1 MIHNDLKEKGFSLLE
16 LLVVVALIGI
26 VALFTVPNINSWSD
40 ARKAEKDLSEIIKL
54 IDYAVS
60 SSKSYGKTIVIKNSR
75 SNNKSILNLS
85 QLKSNDP
92 SACTGS
98 TTSDPVYTNTII
110 LNSQIK
116 SKHNS
121 QANSSNSSFN
131 NSSGWLCFK
140 QDGTS
145 SGGGFEIENSSN
157 KFRLNIWQTGFY
169 ESTKFINNQWK
180 EYN

>member
-1 MIHNDLKEKGFSLLE
+1 MHNDFNYKGFSLLE

-26 VALFTVPNINSWSD
+26 IALFTVPNINSWSK
-40 ARKAEKDLSEIIKL
+40 ARQAEKDLSEVVKL

-60 SSKSYGKTIVIKNSR
+60 SSKSYGKTIVIRNSI
-75 SNNKSILNLS
+75 SNNKSILKLLQLS
-85 QLKSNDP
+85 SNDP

-98 TTSDPVYTNTII
+98 TTSDPVYTNNIT
-110 LNSQIK
+110 LTSQIK

-131 NSSGWLCFK
+131 NNSGWLCFK

-145 SGGGFEIENSSN
+145 SGGGFEIENTSN
-157 KFRLNIWQTGFY
+157 KFRINIWATGFY
-169 ESTKFINNQWK
+169 ETTKFINSQWK

>member
-1 MIHNDLKEKGFSLLE
+1 MIHNDLKKNGFSLLE
-16 LLVVVALIGI
+16 LLVVVALIGLI
-26 VALFTVPNINSWSD
+26 ALFTVPNINSWSE

-85 QLKSNDP
+85 QLTSNDP

-98 TTSDPVYTNTII
+98 TTNDPVYTNNII

-121 QANSSNSSFN
+121 QANSSNSLLIIHLVGCVLSKMV
-131 NSSGWLCFK
+131 LHLVVVL
-140 QDGTS
+140 
-145 SGGGFEIENSSN
+145 
-157 KFRLNIWQTGFY
+157 RLKILRTNLD
-169 ESTKFINNQWK
+169 
-180 EYN
+180 

>member
-1 MIHNDLKEKGFSLLE
+1 MKNKIRKAPKNSAVLIVPTFIGAVIGANSAINIPDETLTKVIGYLMIFML
-16 LLVVVALIGI
+16 GI
-26 VALFTVPNINSWSD
+26 VLLKPKRWFIETV
-40 ARKAEKDLSEIIKL
+40 
-54 IDYAVS
+54 
-60 SSKSYGKTIVIKNSR
+60 SR
-75 SNNKSILNLS
+75 ENNKSILNLS
-85 QLKSNDP
+85 QLTSNDP

-98 TTSDPVYTNTII
+98 TTNDPVYTNNII